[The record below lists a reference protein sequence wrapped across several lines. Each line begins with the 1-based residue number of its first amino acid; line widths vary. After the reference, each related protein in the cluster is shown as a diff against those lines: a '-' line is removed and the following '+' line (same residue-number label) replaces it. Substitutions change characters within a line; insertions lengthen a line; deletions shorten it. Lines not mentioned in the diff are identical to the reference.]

1 MQHNIIGGRCSTFSD
16 GQVAIGCNILTLLTA
31 TTYDVLQEGVLRG
44 HEAPPSSRHHYLDS
58 VNFRNVDGSTG
69 PNQKRATIVPF
80 VIFKRKRN
88 LKGERERVGGGRR
101 RAGKR
106 RKEVFFFQGK
116 ICDLREQHCR
126 VSALHHLGGGQEFGL
141 PGSKSRAAHY
151 DVPTRRNEN
160 RRHS

>member
-16 GQVAIGCNILTLLTA
+16 GHVAIGCNILTLLTA

-106 RKEVFFFQGK
+106 RKEVFFFSGQN
-116 ICDLREQHCR
+116 LRFAGAAQQSLSTPSPRRRAR
-126 VSALHHLGGGQEFGL
+126 VWPARLE
-141 PGSKSRAAHY
+141 
-151 DVPTRRNEN
+151 E
-160 RRHS
+160 

>member
-106 RKEVFFFQGK
+106 RKEVFFF
-116 ICDLREQHCR
+116 
-126 VSALHHLGGGQEFGL
+126 
-141 PGSKSRAAHY
+141 
-151 DVPTRRNEN
+151 
-160 RRHS
+160 